1 MQITVITVE
10 RLYCGTCSENG
21 EDGMDSDST
30 QAVESLGPIG

>member
-30 QAVESLGPIG
+30 